1 MTNVTSNHTRTHAAG
16 EIIVKEGAPG
26 DCMYVVLAGRVGLER
41 RDGAWVEFG
50 PGDFFGE
57 MAVIDTQPRSATVLA
72 LEDGTRTLPIDQAR
86 FIYLVSQQ
94 PVFALSIMAG
104 VSQRMR
110 GTAPIP
116 APPTAKGASGFT
128 PIELRPGLW
137 QMRSRGKASNAYLIA
152 GRDRTV
158 LIDTGL
164 PSSSD
169 SLAEA
174 VRATGRTLNDVELVV
189 LTHEHT
195 DHVGGVPHLPGRP
208 EIAAHPMTANKIE
221 LQDAFAMVSGVIG
234 EDVAAFEV
242 GIHLAEGALIDVAPF
257 HLEVVYTP
265 GHTSSCLS
273 LIDPVWDVLI
283 SGDTLLAGG
292 ALGGIF
298 GSGSISDYIL
308 SLQRFERLG
317 LNTVLPGHGRA
328 SDTGR
333 DDAAMALT
341 RARALLSE
349 TRELF
354 QSMGRNAAFD
364 RILGSL
370 RELNR

>member
-1 MTNVTSNHTRTHAAG
+1 VTDVISNHTRTYAAD
-16 EIIVKEGAPG
+16 EIIVEEGAPG
-26 DCMYVVLAGRVGLER
+26 DCMYVVLAGRAGLER
-41 RDGAWVEFG
+41 RDGGRVEFG

-57 MAVIDTQPRSATVLA
+57 MAVIDAQPRSATVRA
-72 LEDGTRTLPIDQAR
+72 LENGTRTLPIDQAR

-110 GTAPIP
+110 GMARVT

-128 PIELRPGLW
+128 SIEVMPGLW
-137 QMRSRGKASNAYLIA
+137 QMRSRGKASNAYLVA
-152 GRDRTV
+152 GRDRTI

-164 PSSSD
+164 PSAAV
-169 SLAEA
+169 SLRDA
-174 VRATGRTLNDVELVV
+174 VRATGRTIDDVDLVV

-208 EIAAHPMTANKIE
+208 VIAAHPMTANKIE

-242 GIHLAEGALIDVAPF
+242 GCHLAEGAVIDVAPF
-257 HLEVVYTP
+257 RLEVVYTP
-265 GHTSSCLS
+265 GHTSSCIS
-273 LIDPVWDVLI
+273 LIDPARDVLV

-298 GSGSISDYIL
+298 GSGSISDYVL
-308 SLQRFERLG
+308 SLQRLGRLG

-328 SDTGR
+328 SEAGR
-333 DDAAMALT
+333 DDVSLALT

-354 QSMGRNAAFD
+354 QSMARNAEFD